1 MILVFGGTT
10 EGRKAVEVLEEGG
23 SPYFYSTKTGEQDI
37 TLQHGVRID
46 GALDEAAMMHFC
58 TEHGIRM
65 IVDAAHPFAALLHQT
80 IAKTASAL
88 SLPVVRFERIYPPC
102 DPAITWIDDYTQI
115 PRDIHSLLATTGVQS
130 ISKLKPLE
138 ADGISI
144 FYRIL
149 NRPSSIALALKQGA
163 TQAQLCY
170 YDDPND
176 IPIKA
181 DAILLK
187 ESGLS
192 GGFTEKTGAAK
203 ACGMRVIAIKRPEQP
218 KSFIVVDGPY
228 GLRRMV
234 EKLLPE
240 FYPLHS
246 GLTTGT
252 CATAAAVAACIR
264 LTSGEM
270 PAEVPVMLPNGETI
284 HVAVSYGDDYA
295 ACIKEAGDDPDV
307 TNGIEV
313 RAQVTESDH
322 FEILGGEGVG
332 RFTLPGF
339 DYPPGE
345 AAINKAPR
353 EMIRQNLE
361 RLKIEDG
368 RLKIVISVPQG
379 AEIARRTFNPRLG
392 IEGGI
397 SIIGVSGIVKPFSEE
412 AFVDSI
418 RKCMTV
424 AKASQSARVVINS
437 GGKSERFVKALYP
450 ELPQQAFVEYGNYI
464 GETLKIAHELDIRSI
479 TLGVMI
485 GKAVKLAAG
494 HLDTHSKRATM
505 DKAFI
510 SEMLHEAHCD
520 IDISDITLA
529 REIWERLSPEQQ
541 QDFADVIISHCAAYC
556 QPLLPNG
563 ELTILLIADDGTI
576 LPLSPAHQPVP
587 SRS

>member
-130 ISKLKPLE
+130 ISKLKPLA

-176 IPIKA
+176 MPVQA

-192 GGFTEKTGAAK
+192 GGFTEKVEAAK

-361 RLKIEDG
+361 RLKMEDG

-418 RKCMTV
+418 RKCMMV